1 MTIPPELLRRNPLWE
16 FIGGEMDVLEE
27 GRALMSI
34 KLEDR
39 HMNPGGIVHGGILA
53 TLMDEATGR
62 AIASVRGFDVMLERP
77 HSTIEMNA
85 SFLAVARVG
94 DEIECEA
101 RPLRVGRTLAV
112 AEAEIRN
119 RGTSDLIA
127 KGRYSYA
134 IPTQPRPR

>member
-1 MTIPPELLRRNPLWE
+1 MTIPPEALRRNPLWE
-16 FIGGEMDVLEE
+16 FIGGEMDAWED
-27 GRALMSI
+27 GRAVMSI

-39 HMNPGGIVHGGILA
+39 HMNPGGIVHGGVLA

-62 AIASVRGFDVMLERP
+62 AIASVRGVEVMFERP

-101 RPLRVGRTLAV
+101 RALRVGRTLAV
-112 AEAEIRN
+112 AEADVRR
-119 RGTSDLIA
+119 RGSDSLIA
-127 KGRYSYA
+127 KGRFTYA
-134 IPTQPRPR
+134 IPSQPRPR